1 MPRPRAQVHS
11 NSTYTAIVSSH
22 SGYTRLAPN
31 QGHGCARPAD
41 HPRGCPLHPLR
52 PLHPVRP
59 LHPLTG
65 ARGLLTILEAALR
78 PYNFELPSHAVRS
91 LEVDAQMIRE
101 PQAQLERLLERL
113 ELGTKE

>member
-1 MPRPRAQVHS
+1 MR
-11 NSTYTAIVSSH
+11 
-22 SGYTRLAPN
+22 
-31 QGHGCARPAD
+31 
-41 HPRGCPLHPLR
+41 R
-52 PLHPVRP
+52 PLTRATGARGLLTTLEAAPYTPYAPYTPVRP